1 MLQLLEGFRFRRR
14 DSVIHRLDPRVKGLY
29 AVVVLTVAM
38 LYSELAV
45 MLLILVVQLPLVLLA
60 GIRREWVRS
69 LRGAAF
75 FAAFILVMNLVS
87 GYFYSGMGLT
97 AATVTFALSM
107 TLRFLTL
114 MMAFSLF
121 FLTTAPDDLAMALEK
136 LRVPHDFTFAF
147 TSAIRFVPELA
158 REVSSIMD
166 AQKSRGLELE
176 GGSFMTRIRNYIPIL
191 VPMFVRSFE
200 RSLELAEA
208 MEARAYGASET
219 RTSLYELKL
228 KPSDLAALILIL
240 AALSISIYARYFL
253 QLPQTSLSF
262 AG

>member
-14 DSVIHRLDPRVKGLY
+14 DSVIHRLDPRVKALY
-29 AVVVLTVAM
+29 AIAVLIAAV
-38 LYSELAV
+38 LYFELSIMV
-45 MLLILVVQLPLVLLA
+45 TICLIQVPLVLLA
-60 GIRREWVRS
+60 GIRREWLRS

-87 GYFYSGMGLT
+87 GYFYSGIGFT
-97 AATVTFALSM
+97 AETIAFALSM
-107 TLRFLTL
+107 TLRFLAL

-121 FLTTAPDDLAMALEK
+121 FLTTAPDDLALALEK
-136 LRVPHDFTFAF
+136 FRVPHDFTFAF

-176 GGSFMTRIRNYIPIL
+176 RGSFTTRIRNYLPIL

-208 MEARAYGASET
+208 MEARAYGASER
-219 RTSLYELKL
+219 RTSLYELTL
-228 KPSDLAALILIL
+228 RRADILALALITVTLT
-240 AALSISIYARYFL
+240 ISVYARYFL
-253 QLPQTSLSF
+253 QLPQLTLPF
-262 AG
+262 TG